1 MIADHAMLPRAGN
14 LRRTG
19 WAPIGSRSNR
29 LLPRRLI
36 VDDAN
41 ETAPETEAEESAAVE
56 VEVEAVV
63 ETDAAPAAEAE
74 VAAEPEVV
82 AESASEPA
90 ADAETAVAPVAAAPV
105 VEEIAEEDFAGEA
118 AEVYEAEPV
127 AVAVAEGPSVARVY
141 ICKHGHRTVSLWSI
155 PETCLRRV
163 KGHICSEAV
172 GPLADAPADA
182 KEKMLNPLK
191 ASKKAAKKS

>member
-1 MIADHAMLPRAGN
+1 MPCFRHAGN
-14 LRRTG
+14 LRRTERT
-19 WAPIGSRSNR
+19 PIGSRSNR
-29 LLPRRLI
+29 FLLRRLI
-36 VDDAN
+36 VDDDNA
-41 ETAPETEAEESAAVE
+41 TAPETDAETPAAAAAE
-56 VEVEAVV
+56 VEVEAVA

-74 VAAEPEVV
+74 VEAVAEVEVAAEVV
-82 AESASEPA
+82 AEVE
-90 ADAETAVAPVAAAPV
+90 ADAAPVAAAAV

-163 KGHICSEAV
+163 KGHVCGEAV
-172 GPLADAPADA
+172 VPLADAPADA

>member
-1 MIADHAMLPRAGN
+1 MPCFPHAGN
-14 LRRTG
+14 LRRTERT
-19 WAPIGSRSNR
+19 PIGSRSNR
-29 LLPRRLI
+29 FLLRRLI
-36 VDDAN
+36 VDDDNA
-41 ETAPETEAEESAAVE
+41 TAPETDAETPAAAEAE
-56 VEVEAVV
+56 VEVEAVA

-74 VAAEPEVV
+74 AEAEVV
-82 AESASEPA
+82 AEVES
-90 ADAETAVAPVAAAPV
+90 DAAPVAAAAV
-105 VEEIAEEDFAGEA
+105 VEDIAEEDFAGEA

-155 PETCLRRV
+155 PQTCLRRV
-163 KGHICSEAV
+163 KGHVCAEAV
-172 GPLADAPADA
+172 VPLADAPADA

>member
-1 MIADHAMLPRAGN
+1 M
-14 LRRTG
+14 
-19 WAPIGSRSNR
+19 
-29 LLPRRLI
+29 
-36 VDDAN
+36 DDDNA
-41 ETAPETEAEESAAVE
+41 TAPETDAETPAAAE

-74 VAAEPEVV
+74 VEAEAV
-82 AESASEPA
+82 AEAEPA
-90 ADAETAVAPVAAAPV
+90 AEAEADPAPVAAAPV

-118 AEVYEAEPV
+118 TEVYEAEPV

-155 PETCLRRV
+155 PQTCLRRV
-163 KGHICSEAV
+163 KGHVCGEAV
-172 GPLADAPADA
+172 VPLADAPADA

>member
-1 MIADHAMLPRAGN
+1 MPLE
-14 LRRTG
+14 
-19 WAPIGSRSNR
+19 S
-29 LLPRRLI
+29 LLPRRLN
-36 VDDAN
+36 VDDDNA
-41 ETAPETEAEESAAVE
+41 TAPETDAETPAAAEVE
-56 VEVEAVV
+56 VEVEAVA

-74 VAAEPEVV
+74 VEAEAV
-82 AESASEPA
+82 AEAEPA
-90 ADAETAVAPVAAAPV
+90 AEAEADAAPVAAAAV
-105 VEEIAEEDFAGEA
+105 VEDIAEEDFAGEA

-155 PETCLRRV
+155 PQTCLRRV
-163 KGHICSEAV
+163 KGHVCAEAV
-172 GPLADAPADA
+172 VPLADAPADA

>member
-1 MIADHAMLPRAGN
+1 M
-14 LRRTG
+14 
-19 WAPIGSRSNR
+19 
-29 LLPRRLI
+29 
-36 VDDAN
+36 DDDNA
-41 ETAPETEAEESAAVE
+41 TAPETDAETPAAAEAE
-56 VEVEAVV
+56 VEVEAVA

-74 VAAEPEVV
+74 VAVEAEVEVAAEVV
-82 AESASEPA
+82 AEVE
-90 ADAETAVAPVAAAPV
+90 ADAAPVAAAPV

-155 PETCLRRV
+155 PQTCLRRV
-163 KGHICSEAV
+163 KGHVCAEAV
-172 GPLADAPADA
+172 VPLADAPADA